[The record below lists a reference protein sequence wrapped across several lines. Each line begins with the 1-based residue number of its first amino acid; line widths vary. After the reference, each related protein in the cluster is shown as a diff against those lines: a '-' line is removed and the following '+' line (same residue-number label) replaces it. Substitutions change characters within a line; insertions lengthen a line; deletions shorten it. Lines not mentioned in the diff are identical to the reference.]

1 MKDLK
6 RILSNQKAELETI
19 DLGTLCTR
27 KEEQEIQLNSK
38 LAQIVIGVRRS
49 GKSTLCQK
57 VLLQSGV
64 HFAYVNFDDERLQRV
79 SAEDLD
85 DILQELYAIYGA
97 FTHLFLDEVQ
107 NVSGWYLFVNRLL
120 RQGVKLILTGSNANL
135 LSGELSTHLTGRY
148 HQIELYPFSFAEYCA
163 IKGVDINTATTL
175 AYGLC
180 DHALDEYI
188 MSGGFPELI
197 TSPEI
202 NKRNY
207 LFSLREAI
215 IKKDICHRYKVRY
228 QQTLSDLANRLLDWF
243 CQEKSFN
250 DIADEMGINSVH
262 TVKNYITYL
271 QNAYLLCLVPKFSLK
286 SSERN
291 AGRKL
296 YAVDNAF
303 ISQHENALLTESFGL
318 RLENVVAVELL
329 RRLHSEYEQL
339 YYLRK
344 VQDFEVDFV
353 VVESSHVRELI
364 QVTYDFIDPSTK
376 LYNRE
381 INSLLK
387 GSKLT
392 NCNNMTLIMMR
403 GEKRDIEVNG
413 KIIHCV
419 LAADWLLQRK
429 Y

>member
-6 RILSNQKAELETI
+6 RILSNQKAELDVVNLEA
-19 DLGTLCTR
+19 LCSR

-49 GKSTLCQK
+49 GKSTLCMK
-57 VLLQSGV
+57 VLMQSGV
-64 HFAYVNFDDERLQRV
+64 HFAYVNFDDERLQKV
-79 SAEDLD
+79 GVEELD
-85 DILQELYAIYGA
+85 VILQELYAIYGS

-107 NVSGWYLFVNRLL
+107 NVDGWHLFVNRLL
-120 RQGVKLILTGSNANL
+120 RQGIKLVLTGSNANL

-148 HQIELYPFSFAEYCA
+148 HQIELYPFSFSEYCT
-163 IKGVDINTATTL
+163 IRGVDTHGMTTK
-175 AYGLC
+175 AYGLR
-180 DHALDEYI
+180 DKALDEYL

-197 TSPEI
+197 ASPEI
-202 NKRNY
+202 SKRDY

-215 IKKDICHRYKVRY
+215 VKKDICQRYKIRY
-228 QQTLSDLANRLLDWF
+228 KQTLSDLANRLLDWF
-243 CQEKSFN
+243 CQEKSYN
-250 DIADEMGINSVH
+250 DIAKEMSINSVH

-271 QNAYLLCLVPKFSLK
+271 QNAYLLCLLPKFSLK

-291 AGRKL
+291 SARKM

-364 QVTYDFIDPSTK
+364 QVTYDFVEPSAK

-381 INSLLK
+381 VNGLIK
-387 GSKLT
+387 GSHLT
-392 NCNNMTLIMMR
+392 RCDNLTLIMMR
-403 GEKRDIEVNG
+403 GEPRDIQVDG
-413 KIIHCV
+413 KIVHCV
-419 LAADWLLQRK
+419 LAADWLLQR
-429 Y
+429 

>member
-6 RILSNQKAELETI
+6 RILSNQKAELDVVNLEA
-19 DLGTLCTR
+19 LCSR
-27 KEEQEIQLNSK
+27 KEEQEIQLDSK

-49 GKSTLCQK
+49 GKSTLCMK
-57 VLLQSGV
+57 VLMQSGV
-64 HFAYVNFDDERLQRV
+64 HFAYVNFDDERLQKV
-79 SAEDLD
+79 GVEELD
-85 DILQELYAIYGA
+85 VILQELYAIYGS

-107 NVSGWYLFVNRLL
+107 NVDGWHLFVNRLL
-120 RQGVKLILTGSNANL
+120 RQGIKLVLTGSNANL

-148 HQIELYPFSFAEYCA
+148 HQIELYPFSFSEYCT
-163 IKGVDINTATTL
+163 IRGVDAHGMTTK
-175 AYGLC
+175 AYGLR
-180 DHALDEYI
+180 DKALDEYL

-197 TSPEI
+197 ASPEI
-202 NKRNY
+202 SKRDY

-215 IKKDICHRYKVRY
+215 VKKDICQRYKIRY
-228 QQTLSDLANRLLDWF
+228 KQTLSDLANRLLDWF
-243 CQEKSFN
+243 CQEKSYN
-250 DIADEMGINSVH
+250 DIAKEMSINSVH

-271 QNAYLLCLVPKFSLK
+271 QNAYLLCLLPKFSLK

-291 AGRKL
+291 SARKM

-303 ISQHENALLTESFGL
+303 ISQHENTLLTESFGL

-364 QVTYDFIDPSTK
+364 QVTYDFVEPSAK

-381 INSLLK
+381 VNGLIK
-387 GSKLT
+387 GSHLT
-392 NCNNMTLIMMR
+392 RCDNLTLIMMR
-403 GEKRDIEVNG
+403 GEPRDIQVEG
-413 KIIHCV
+413 KIVHCV
-419 LAADWLLQRK
+419 LAADWLLQR
-429 Y
+429 

>member
-6 RILSNQKAELETI
+6 RILSNQKAELDVVNLEA
-19 DLGTLCTR
+19 LCSR

-49 GKSTLCQK
+49 GKSTLCMK
-57 VLLQSGV
+57 VLMQSGV
-64 HFAYVNFDDERLQRV
+64 HFAYVNFDDERLQKV
-79 SAEDLD
+79 GVEELD
-85 DILQELYAIYGA
+85 VILQELYAIYGS

-107 NVSGWYLFVNRLL
+107 NVDGWHLFVNRLL
-120 RQGVKLILTGSNANL
+120 RQGIKLVLTGSNANL

-148 HQIELYPFSFAEYCA
+148 HQIELYPFSFSEYCT
-163 IKGVDINTATTL
+163 IRGVDAHGMTTK
-175 AYGLC
+175 AYGLR
-180 DHALDEYI
+180 DKALDEYL

-197 TSPEI
+197 ASPEI
-202 NKRNY
+202 SKRDY

-215 IKKDICHRYKVRY
+215 VKKDICQRYKIRY
-228 QQTLSDLANRLLDWF
+228 KQTLSDLANRLLDWF
-243 CQEKSFN
+243 CQEKSYN
-250 DIADEMGINSVH
+250 DIAKEMSINSVH

-271 QNAYLLCLVPKFSLK
+271 QNAYLLCLLPKFSLK

-291 AGRKL
+291 SARKM

-364 QVTYDFIDPSTK
+364 QVTYDFVEPSAK

-381 INSLLK
+381 VNGLIK
-387 GSKLT
+387 GSHLT
-392 NCNNMTLIMMR
+392 RCDNLTLIMMR
-403 GEKRDIEVNG
+403 GEPRDIQVDG
-413 KIIHCV
+413 KIVHCV
-419 LAADWLLQRK
+419 LAADWLLQR
-429 Y
+429 

>member
-6 RILSNQKAELETI
+6 RILSNQKAEL
-19 DLGTLCTR
+19 DLVDLEALCSR

-49 GKSTLCQK
+49 GKSTLCMK
-57 VLLQSGV
+57 VLMQSGV
-64 HFAYVNFDDERLQRV
+64 HFAYVNFDDERLQKV
-79 SAEDLD
+79 GVEELD
-85 DILQELYAIYGA
+85 VILQELYAIYGS

-107 NVSGWYLFVNRLL
+107 NIDGWHLFVNRLL
-120 RQGVKLILTGSNANL
+120 RQGIKLVLTGSNANL

-148 HQIELYPFSFAEYCA
+148 HQIELYPFSFSEYCT
-163 IKGVDINTATTL
+163 IRGVDAQGMTTK
-175 AYGLC
+175 AYGLR
-180 DHALDEYI
+180 DKALDEYL

-197 TSPEI
+197 ASPEI
-202 NKRNY
+202 SKRDY

-215 IKKDICHRYKVRY
+215 VKKDICQRYKIRY
-228 QQTLSDLANRLLDWF
+228 KQTLSDLANRLLDWF
-243 CQEKSFN
+243 CQEKSYN
-250 DIADEMGINSVH
+250 DIAKEMSINSVH

-271 QNAYLLCLVPKFSLK
+271 QNAYLLCLLPKFSLK

-291 AGRKL
+291 SARKM

-364 QVTYDFIDPSTK
+364 QVTYDFVEPSAK

-381 INSLLK
+381 VNGLIK
-387 GSKLT
+387 GSHLT
-392 NCNNMTLIMMR
+392 RCDNLTLIMMR
-403 GEKRDIEVNG
+403 GEPRDIQVEG
-413 KIIHCV
+413 KIVHCV
-419 LAADWLLQRK
+419 LAADWLLQR
-429 Y
+429 

>member
-6 RILSNQKAELETI
+6 RILSNQKAEL
-19 DLGTLCTR
+19 DLVDLEALCSR

-49 GKSTLCQK
+49 GKSTLCMK
-57 VLLQSGV
+57 VLMQSGV
-64 HFAYVNFDDERLQRV
+64 HFAYVNFDDERLQKV
-79 SAEDLD
+79 GVEELD
-85 DILQELYAIYGA
+85 VILQELYAIYGS

-107 NVSGWYLFVNRLL
+107 NIDGWHLFVNRLL
-120 RQGVKLILTGSNANL
+120 RQGIKLILTGSNANL

-148 HQIELYPFSFAEYCA
+148 HQIELYPFSFSEYCA
-163 IKGVDINTATTL
+163 IRGVDAHGMTTK
-175 AYGLC
+175 AYGLR
-180 DHALDEYI
+180 DKALDEYL

-197 TSPEI
+197 ASPEI
-202 NKRNY
+202 SKRDY

-215 IKKDICHRYKVRY
+215 VKKDICQRYKIRY
-228 QQTLSDLANRLLDWF
+228 KQTLSDLANRLLDWF
-243 CQEKSFN
+243 CQEKSYN
-250 DIADEMGINSVH
+250 DIAKEMSINSVH

-271 QNAYLLCLVPKFSLK
+271 QNAYLLYLLPKFSLK

-291 AGRKL
+291 SARKI

-364 QVTYDFIDPSTK
+364 QVTYDFVEPSAK

-381 INSLLK
+381 VNGLIK
-387 GSKLT
+387 GSHLT
-392 NCNNMTLIMMR
+392 RCDNLTLIMMR
-403 GEKRDIEVNG
+403 GEPRDIQVEG
-413 KIIHCV
+413 KIVHCV
-419 LAADWLLQRK
+419 LAADWLLQR
-429 Y
+429 

>member
-6 RILSNQKAELETI
+6 RILSNQKAELDVVNLEA
-19 DLGTLCTR
+19 LCSR

-49 GKSTLCQK
+49 GKSTLCMK
-57 VLLQSGV
+57 VLMQSGV
-64 HFAYVNFDDERLQRV
+64 HFAYVNFDDERLQKV
-79 SAEDLD
+79 GVEELD
-85 DILQELYAIYGA
+85 VILQELYAIYGS

-107 NVSGWYLFVNRLL
+107 NVDGWHLFVNRLL
-120 RQGVKLILTGSNANL
+120 RQGIKLVLTGSNANL

-148 HQIELYPFSFAEYCA
+148 HQIVLYPFSFSEYCT
-163 IKGVDINTATTL
+163 IRGVDAHGMTTK
-175 AYGLC
+175 AYGLR
-180 DHALDEYI
+180 DKALDEYL
-188 MSGGFPELI
+188 MSVGFPELI
-197 TSPEI
+197 ASPEI
-202 NKRNY
+202 SKRDY

-215 IKKDICHRYKVRY
+215 VKKDICQRYKIRY
-228 QQTLSDLANRLLDWF
+228 KQTLSDLANRLLDWF
-243 CQEKSFN
+243 CQEKSYN
-250 DIADEMGINSVH
+250 DIAKEMSINSVH

-271 QNAYLLCLVPKFSLK
+271 QNAYLLCLLPKFSLK

-291 AGRKL
+291 SARKM

-364 QVTYDFIDPSTK
+364 QVTYDFVEPSAK

-381 INSLLK
+381 VNGLIK
-387 GSKLT
+387 GSHLT
-392 NCNNMTLIMMR
+392 RCDNLTLIMMR
-403 GEKRDIEVNG
+403 GEPRDIQVDG
-413 KIIHCV
+413 KIVHCV
-419 LAADWLLQRK
+419 LAADWLLQR
-429 Y
+429 

>member
-6 RILSNQKAELETI
+6 RILSNQKAEL
-19 DLGTLCTR
+19 DLVDLEALCSR

-49 GKSTLCQK
+49 GKSTLCMK
-57 VLLQSGV
+57 VLMQSGV
-64 HFAYVNFDDERLQRV
+64 HFAYVNFDDERLQKV
-79 SAEDLD
+79 GVEELD
-85 DILQELYAIYGA
+85 VILQELYAIYGS

-107 NVSGWYLFVNRLL
+107 NIDGWHLFVNRLL
-120 RQGVKLILTGSNANL
+120 RQGIKLVLTGSNANL

-148 HQIELYPFSFAEYCA
+148 HQIELYPFSFSEYCT
-163 IKGVDINTATTL
+163 IRGVDAQGMTTK
-175 AYGLC
+175 AYGLR
-180 DHALDEYI
+180 DKALDEYL

-197 TSPEI
+197 ASPEI
-202 NKRNY
+202 SKRDY

-215 IKKDICHRYKVRY
+215 VKKDICQRYKIRY
-228 QQTLSDLANRLLDWF
+228 KQTLSDLANRLLDWF
-243 CQEKSFN
+243 CQEKSYN
-250 DIADEMGINSVH
+250 DIAKEMSINSVH

-271 QNAYLLCLVPKFSLK
+271 QNAYLLCLLPKFSLK

-291 AGRKL
+291 SARKM

-364 QVTYDFIDPSTK
+364 QVTYDFVEPSAK

-381 INSLLK
+381 VNGLIK
-387 GSKLT
+387 GSHLT
-392 NCNNMTLIMMR
+392 RCDNLTLIMLR
-403 GEKRDIEVNG
+403 GEPRDIQVEG
-413 KIIHCV
+413 KIVHCV
-419 LAADWLLQRK
+419 LAADWLLQR
-429 Y
+429 

>member
-6 RILSNQKAELETI
+6 RILSNQKAEL
-19 DLGTLCTR
+19 DLVDLEALCSR
-27 KEEQEIQLNSK
+27 KEEHEIQLNSK

-49 GKSTLCQK
+49 GKSTLCMK
-57 VLLQSGV
+57 VLMQSGV
-64 HFAYVNFDDERLQRV
+64 HFAYVNFDDERLQKV
-79 SAEDLD
+79 GVEELD
-85 DILQELYAIYGA
+85 VILQELYAIYGS

-107 NVSGWYLFVNRLL
+107 NVDGWHLFVNRLL
-120 RQGVKLILTGSNANL
+120 RQGIKLILTGSNANL

-148 HQIELYPFSFAEYCA
+148 HQIELYPFSFSEYCA
-163 IKGVDINTATTL
+163 IRGVDAHGMTTK
-175 AYGLC
+175 AYGLR
-180 DHALDEYI
+180 DKALDEYL

-197 TSPEI
+197 ASPEI
-202 NKRNY
+202 SKRDY

-215 IKKDICHRYKVRY
+215 VKKDICQRYKIRY
-228 QQTLSDLANRLLDWF
+228 KQTLSDLANRLLDWF
-243 CQEKSFN
+243 CQEKSYN
-250 DIADEMGINSVH
+250 DIAKEMSINSVH

-271 QNAYLLCLVPKFSLK
+271 QNAYLLYLLPKFSLK

-291 AGRKL
+291 SARKI

-364 QVTYDFIDPSTK
+364 QVTYDFVEPSAK

-381 INSLLK
+381 VNGLIK
-387 GSKLT
+387 GSHLT
-392 NCNNMTLIMMR
+392 RCDNLTLIMMR
-403 GEKRDIEVNG
+403 GEPRDIQVDG
-413 KIIHCV
+413 KIVHCV
-419 LAADWLLQRK
+419 LAADWLLQR
-429 Y
+429 